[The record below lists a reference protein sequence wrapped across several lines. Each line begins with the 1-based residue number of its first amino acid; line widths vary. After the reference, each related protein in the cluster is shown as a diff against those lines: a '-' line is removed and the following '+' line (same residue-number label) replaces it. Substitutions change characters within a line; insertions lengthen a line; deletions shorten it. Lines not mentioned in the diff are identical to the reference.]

1 MGQIWSR
8 LPDGTIRWGTR
19 GLEGSWSGSGAARE
33 RPPSVPGA
41 LRDAPERSKGAPE
54 RLGDESGSV
63 LEAKSVT
70 KGVFSDVF
78 SNIPL

>member
-1 MGQIWSR
+1 MTSR
-8 LPDGTIRWGTR
+8 SVSEASP
-19 GLEGSWSGSGAARE
+19 EC
-33 RPPSVPGA
+33 PPSVPGA

-63 LEAKSVT
+63 LDTKLVT